1 MAATY
6 RDSAHADI
14 PCRRWRVAIAVQ
26 CLLLPSRSKKQFG
39 EAAAACDARPCF
51 DACHDFLLNTV
62 HTPGLCGS
70 YCGDIAAVYAVQ
82 VNPLLSTHR
91 EGSKQGNRAYG
102 ELAGYTAATLSHVPW
117 ALFVGQNA
125 PVSPEL
131 ANTLMPKAPIAWKD
145 CSKNRVAM
153 VWPSSTPP

>member
-1 MAATY
+1 M
-6 RDSAHADI
+6 
-14 PCRRWRVAIAVQ
+14 PRR
-26 CLLLPSRSKKQFG
+26 SNKQFG
-39 EAAAACDARPCF
+39 EAPAACDARPSF
-51 DACHDFLLNTV
+51 NACHDFLPNTA
-62 HTPGLCGS
+62 HIPGLGGS
-70 YCGDIAAVYAVQ
+70 DCGDIAAAHTVQ
-82 VNPLLSTHR
+82 VSHYCLYVHH

-131 ANTLMPKAPIAWKD
+131 ANTLMPNAPIAWKD